1 MGKLGESFIQSLDQN
16 FTYHFDAEIGEEFP
30 ALIEEHLG
38 SADIANSFAK
48 ALAKIKIT
56 TDTNDI
62 RLADDEDFNPGPYA
76 LAGIPLT
83 FGGDDYLCLL
93 PSLIGQGDG
102 NFTSV
107 VGVVTSGGQGIP
119 DHTGGF
125 RYGIY
130 RIPELSQEYHHIIGE
145 FKPPKDLKGFDKE
158 FTQAILQS
166 FFGYLSH
173 SFGSAI
179 IESGVSGFK
188 DAIPGLNKFLDT
200 LWKRLEAGI
209 IEAADQLEE

>member
-1 MGKLGESFIQSLDQN
+1 MGKLGENFLGVLDGN
-16 FTYHFDAEIGEEFP
+16 FTYHFDAEIGEEYP

-38 SADIANSFAK
+38 SADIAKSFAK
-48 ALAKIKIT
+48 ALAKLKIT
-56 TDTNDI
+56 TDLNDI

-76 LAGIPLT
+76 LAGISLNL
-83 FGGDDYLCLL
+83 GGDDCLCLL

-102 NFTSV
+102 NFTSM
-107 VGVVTSGGQGIP
+107 VGVVTTGSHGIP

-125 RYGIY
+125 RYSDY
-130 RIPELSQEYHHIIGE
+130 QIPELSQEYHHFIGE

-158 FTQAILQS
+158 FTKAIFIS

-179 IESGVSGFK
+179 IDTGVSGFK
-188 DAIPGLNKFLDT
+188 DAKPELNKFLDT
-200 LWKRLEAGI
+200 LWKRLVAGI